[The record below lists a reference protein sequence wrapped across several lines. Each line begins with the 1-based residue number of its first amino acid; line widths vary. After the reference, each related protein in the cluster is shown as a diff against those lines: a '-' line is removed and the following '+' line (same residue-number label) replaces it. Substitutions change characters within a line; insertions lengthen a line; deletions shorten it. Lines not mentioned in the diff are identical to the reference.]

1 MITYELCLLLRVM
14 PKPEL
19 VSALKR
25 TANTI
30 FLKGGII
37 RKLESLGTKDI
48 PNKTSSHGSVHNK
61 ARYLLLFP
69 SRSVRFEI

>member
-14 PKPEL
+14 PKSEL

-37 RKLESLGTKDI
+37 RKLESLGTKHI
-48 PNKTSSHGSVHNK
+48 PSKTSSHGLVHNK
-61 ARYLLLFP
+61 ARYLLLVTFTLQG
-69 SRSVRFEI
+69 R